1 MKFLIWPPIKET
13 LVSITITFL
22 FWTLSFTQPHS
33 QEPEEVNLSEPLY
46 IKEVAANNIT
56 LSGGIEHGVTVGI
69 YVEIVD
75 QETGQR
81 VAQAQVTQVNPE
93 KITAIISDLSFSG
106 VDTGDLIRLPAKVTK
121 TNPNWVEIDHGT
133 HQGLTEGTTFK
144 VFRLGTTVEI
154 GLEEKGDLP
163 QKIAISRAVLIDV
176 RQEDAT
182 ARIIGKLTIQPIEG
196 DFVQIEDYTTINQ
209 KSGNTIYLDVAS
221 DLMNRLSEGMMVYG
235 FRKNVVLRPDGSQH
249 HIEWYET
256 VCNLTIQHVA
266 KGSHTARCTINDG
279 MEYEP
284 SSNDL
289 VSIEDMHARQRVAAV
304 RNVYVLKSDINKIYL
319 SRFPEA
325 ERNLVF
331 IAARKKI
338 GTNQIDPNFLN
349 FNLQNCSLQI
359 ESIQDQVVA
368 ATFLTQSGNPFQVG
382 DCVRIFH

>member
-22 FWTLSFTQPHS
+22 FRTLSFTQPHS

-163 QKIAISRAVLIDV
+163 QK
-176 RQEDAT
+176 
-182 ARIIGKLTIQPIEG
+182 
-196 DFVQIEDYTTINQ
+196 
-209 KSGNTIYLDVAS
+209 
-221 DLMNRLSEGMMVYG
+221 
-235 FRKNVVLRPDGSQH
+235 
-249 HIEWYET
+249 
-256 VCNLTIQHVA
+256 
-266 KGSHTARCTINDG
+266 
-279 MEYEP
+279 
-284 SSNDL
+284 
-289 VSIEDMHARQRVAAV
+289 
-304 RNVYVLKSDINKIYL
+304 
-319 SRFPEA
+319 
-325 ERNLVF
+325 
-331 IAARKKI
+331 
-338 GTNQIDPNFLN
+338 
-349 FNLQNCSLQI
+349 
-359 ESIQDQVVA
+359 
-368 ATFLTQSGNPFQVG
+368 
-382 DCVRIFH
+382 